1 MDFELFLRKSGQ
13 YYLSPGAEKILE
25 IAKEVEGRV
34 DKLQQSIEGK
44 TLRPQGILRV
54 TVTDSVMFFVM
65 TSILDQFQKLHP
77 EIRLELN
84 ITNQIL
90 SLTRR
95 DSDIAFRTGRTIP
108 AHLIGH
114 PIGEITFGIFASKKY
129 LDEHK
134 ARDLNDHKWLGLDE
148 PMLSGPPGQWV
159 TKNIHEE
166 NIILRANSFVAL
178 QLLAEAG
185 MGLTILPAAFAKRSR
200 QLTQLP
206 VVLDELTNGL
216 WLVTHPQVNQSSRVK
231 AFVDFMTQP
240 EIVKKLFLPD

>member
-95 DSDIAFRTGRTIP
+95 DSDIAFRTGQTIP
-108 AHLIGH
+108 SHLIC
-114 PIGEITFGIFASKKY
+114 
-129 LDEHK
+129 LM
-134 ARDLNDHKWLGLDE
+134 R
-148 PMLSGPPGQWV
+148 
-159 TKNIHEE
+159 
-166 NIILRANSFVAL
+166 
-178 QLLAEAG
+178 
-185 MGLTILPAAFAKRSR
+185 
-200 QLTQLP
+200 
-206 VVLDELTNGL
+206 
-216 WLVTHPQVNQSSRVK
+216 
-231 AFVDFMTQP
+231 
-240 EIVKKLFLPD
+240 